1 MVIDPEED
9 LMVNV
14 KMVPWLAVVS
24 ALVVMA
30 TGCGG
35 SANLVPVGGA
45 NSQTSKNITPSSAPI
60 VVQPSPYIPNQNLPT
75 TGTSSQLQV
84 TKTVKNGSF
93 LGIGKI
99 TVTVQVK
106 NPTAYALS
114 GEVKVTFTDGGK
126 VTDKVQSRTV
136 TVQAMGTE
144 TLTFE
149 DPSSVLDD
157 ANVEVLTQ
165 NAGYDPHGTGYGQ
178 GYGQGYGY

>member
-1 MVIDPEED
+1 
-9 LMVNV
+9 MVNV
-14 KMVPWLAVVS
+14 KMVPWLAVAS

-30 TGCGG
+30 NGCGG
-35 SANLVPVGGA
+35 SANLVPVGGTNNQA
-45 NSQTSKNITPSSAPI
+45 KNITPSSAPI
-60 VVQPSPYIPNQNLPT
+60 VVQPSPYVPNQNLPN
-75 TGTSSQLQV
+75 TGTANQLQV

-126 VTDKVQSRTV
+126 VTEKVQSKPV

-149 DPSSVLDD
+149 DPSSALDD
-157 ANVEVLTQ
+157 ANVEVITP
-165 NAGYDPHGTGYGQ
+165 NAGYDPHGA
-178 GYGQGYGY
+178 GQGYGY